1 MTDATSATGDEAGD
15 GEAGDGGPEVPD
27 IDLPSDAFDA
37 VLDALDDRDPGD
49 PIRFEGFG
57 VARVGSDTGD
67 GNGDAA
73 GEYRL
78 DPADGDRRDGLS
90 ERELHEALSE
100 RAPAVT
106 DWYAFER
113 VVGEFG
119 PRRAFLRWIEDADG
133 ETVATRYAA
142 LAEGIERAWGELRI
156 TATATDR
163 GERRYDVRHADDA
176 GVPVDDLEAHEDP
189 LDARELVTFDEKG
202 RYRPLKTAP
211 SLAGGWVFPDLG
223 PRDLYETVETIYPA
237 TVANWHR
244 EREGELDVTHWRET
258 MERQSGIYG
267 VVKTWDRGE
276 GHEHVDWVAEAC
288 CDDSQCLKRREWE
301 YDEDTDLDVDGGDGV
316 FPCREP
322 CSVVV
327 SAARKWTRLE
337 SEQPR
342 TYEFDLTPS
351 EKEQVEDIIDAV
363 ADGRTDEIREADAK
377 EGANRYRARFLRA
390 KRFDDEGNLGGVP
403 TDPDEE

>member
-1 MTDATSATGDEAGD
+1 MGDATSATDDGERDDAGAGGDEPAV
-15 GEAGDGGPEVPD
+15 PEV
-27 IDLPSDAFDA
+27 DLPSDAFDA
-37 VLDALDDRDPGD
+37 VLDAVDDRDPGD
-49 PIRFEGFG
+49 PLRFEGFG
-57 VARVGSDTGD
+57 VARDDEGRYVL
-67 GNGDAA
+67 A
-73 GEYRL
+73 E
-78 DPADGDRRDGLS
+78 GDRRTQID
-90 ERELHEALSE
+90 ERELHGALSE

-119 PRRAFLRWIEDADG
+119 PRRAFIRWIEDADG

-156 TATATDR
+156 TATVTDR

-176 GVPVDDLEAHEDP
+176 GIPVDDLEAHEDP
-189 LDARELVTFDEKG
+189 LDARELVKLDEKG

-211 SLAGGWVFPDLG
+211 SLAGGWVFADLG

-244 EREGELDVTHWRET
+244 EREGELDVSHWRET

-301 YDEDTDLDVDGGDGV
+301 YDDDTDLDVDGGDGV

-337 SEQPR
+337 SERER

-363 ADGRTDEIREADAK
+363 ADGRIDEIREADTK